1 MRLHRRPPF
10 TVDPL
15 GGALFF
21 GVLAAIG
28 VGQCANIHLLEEEET
43 AVLLEVLPLHRGE
56 PLLLSDGVCAGH
68 AGSEQDHEDA
78 ATHWIGLSTKCML
91 HVRWK

>member
-1 MRLHRRPPF
+1 MNRCLIGEEREGVALPLPRL
-10 TVDPL
+10 
-15 GGALFF
+15 
-21 GVLAAIG
+21 
-28 VGQCANIHLLEEEET
+28 HLLEEEET

-91 HVRWK
+91 HVRWKYMMSSSCAY